1 MASTTWKVG
10 ALARKT
16 GLTVRTLHYYD
27 EIGLLSPSLRTD
39 AGYRLYTAADVVR
52 LQQITS
58 LRHMGFALG
67 EIRDCLDR
75 PDVSVQR
82 VIELHIGRLREQ
94 VALQR
99 DLCRRLEAMATRLSA
114 ETEVSVEEFIQAME
128 VMGRMESY
136 YTPEQRAY
144 LDERKG
150 TVGEERIRQVE
161 QVEWPALIE
170 QVRAEMDRGTDPAD
184 PRVQALAQR
193 WMALVGEFTG
203 GDPGIAKSL
212 GSMWQQEQTIQG
224 MDTAPMRAMMGY
236 ICKALPSETREGS

>member
-75 PDVSVQR
+75 PDVSVQQ
-82 VIELHIGRLREQ
+82 VIELHLGRLKEQ

-99 DLCRRLEAMATRLSA
+99 DLCRRLEAMAARLSA
-114 ETEVSVEEFIQAME
+114 ATEVSVEEFIQAME
-128 VMGRMESY
+128 VMGKMEQY

-144 LDERKG
+144 LDERKQ

-161 QVEWPALIE
+161 EAEWPALIA
-170 QVRAEMDRGTDPAD
+170 QVRAEMDRGTDPTD

-203 GDPGIAKSL
+203 GDPGITKSL
-212 GSMWQQEQTIQG
+212 GSMWQQEESIHG
-224 MDTAPMRAMMGY
+224 MDTAPMREMMAY
-236 ICKALPSETREGS
+236 IGKALPSGTRMGS